1 MLLAYWTDASENSRS
16 LSNESVNYGGC
27 TYNLVNVHLTK
38 LMTGIGSYK
47 NGIILYYFMYFPLG
61 RFWHPF
67 IISKIYRSAIYSSAI
82 YSSAMYRS
90 TMYHINIYRSAIY
103 NTVIYR
109 STMYNTVIYRT
120 VIYHITIYRSAMYHI
135 DIYSTAIYRSAI

>member
-1 MLLAYWTDASENSRS
+1 MGFTDWIDASENSRS

-67 IISKIYRSAIYSSAI
+67 IISKIYRSAIYSSA
-82 YSSAMYRS
+82 MYRS
-90 TMYHINIYRSAIY
+90 TMYYINIYRSAIY

-135 DIYSTAIYRSAI
+135 DIYSSAIYCSAI

>member
-1 MLLAYWTDASENSRS
+1 MLLASGIDASENSRS
-16 LSNESVNYGGC
+16 LSNDSLNPRPY

-38 LMTGIGSYK
+38 LMTGIVSYK

-61 RFWHPF
+61 RFWHHF
-67 IISKIYRSAIYSSAI
+67 IRYKIYRSAIYRSAI

-109 STMYNTVIYRT
+109 STMYNTVIYNT

-135 DIYSTAIYRSAI
+135 DIYRTAIYRSAI

>member
-1 MLLAYWTDASENSRS
+1 MLLASGIDASEISRS
-16 LSNESVNYGGC
+16 LSNDSLNPRPY

-38 LMTGIGSYK
+38 LMTGIVSYK

-67 IISKIYRSAIYSSAI
+67 IISKIYRSAIHRSAIYNITI

-109 STMYNTVIYRT
+109 STMYNTVIY
-120 VIYHITIYRSAMYHI
+120 HITIYRSAMYHI
-135 DIYSTAIYRSAI
+135 DIYRTAIYRSAI